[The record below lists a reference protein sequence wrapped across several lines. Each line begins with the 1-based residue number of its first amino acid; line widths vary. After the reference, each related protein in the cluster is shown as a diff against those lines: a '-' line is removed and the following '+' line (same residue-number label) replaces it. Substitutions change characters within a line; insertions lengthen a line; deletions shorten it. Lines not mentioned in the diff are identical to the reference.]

1 MPVDGHLLLQ
11 WRIFN
16 HFSQWCS
23 NEVIYPILCWKRSV
37 MTTICTCYS
46 LHAFST
52 KSTLF
57 FHLPVAVNCPPGTRG
72 AINRTSPACLPCR
85 EETYQPNQ
93 GQTSCLPC
101 PAGSS
106 SRRKGLENLSSCK
119 GETSLCFCL
128 NWLYLKFRDLIS
140 LQESLLSPWKTK
152 ENKEQ
157 TLMNIR
163 F

>member
-1 MPVDGHLLLQ
+1 
-11 WRIFN
+11 
-16 HFSQWCS
+16 
-23 NEVIYPILCWKRSV
+23 